1 MNSAGDG
8 ECWGGLEE
16 LRPALWK
23 YLDRRCRDQS
33 EIDDIVQETFL
44 RAARYRGS
52 LASPEKLRSWLFR
65 IAANVF
71 RDHVRIGGRM
81 GNIDLEEDA
90 LLAFEERLPAQLES
104 MGDSW
109 LDVGDEIVERGVLL
123 AHLGAAFQG
132 LKRVDRLV
140 LASYYAGGESCAR
153 TARDCEVTPELVKVR
168 LFRAR
173 KRLERGMR
181 RRFMVARA
189 ERCVVVR

>member
-1 MNSAGDG
+1 VNSAVDG

-23 YLDRRCRDQS
+23 YLDRRCRDRS

-52 LASPEKLRSWLFR
+52 LANPDKLRSWLFR

-71 RDHVRIGGRM
+71 RDHIRIGGRM
-81 GNIDLEEDA
+81 GSIELEEDA

-104 MGDSW
+104 MGESW

-123 AHLGAAFQG
+123 DHLGAAFQR

-140 LASYYAGGESCAR
+140 LASYYAGGESCGR
-153 TARDCEVTPELVKVR
+153 TARDCEISPELVKVR

-173 KRLERGMR
+173 KRLEQGMR
-181 RRFMVARA
+181 RRFAVARG
-189 ERCVVVR
+189 ERRAALR